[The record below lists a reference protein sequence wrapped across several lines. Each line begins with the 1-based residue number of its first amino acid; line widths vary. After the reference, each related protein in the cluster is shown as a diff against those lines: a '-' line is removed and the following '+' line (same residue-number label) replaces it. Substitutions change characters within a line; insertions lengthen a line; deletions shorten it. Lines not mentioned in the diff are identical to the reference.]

1 MSSTPMGRPLRSL
14 STDENPRMRNRAQR
28 ASCGGRCASD
38 PCRVTTRI
46 SLVAELS
53 FERALEILA
62 GTPPVLNAIVSNLP
76 RSAQDERPAEGAW
89 SPREVLAHLLH
100 AEAKTMGPRVRR
112 AAQENNLPYEQGP
125 PQPPPGDPREMSN
138 QWADARVANL
148 QWLRQLQ
155 PEQRAHV
162 VHHPRFGQ
170 ISVDTYVAEWAY
182 HDLDHLRQI
191 LSVLAADLYPHI
203 GPFQELY
210 TAPT

>member
-1 MSSTPMGRPLRSL
+1 MRGVAAGRS
-14 STDENPRMRNRAQR
+14 AQR
-28 ASCGGRCASD
+28 GTSGATTGGGGRSAPD
-38 PCRVTTRI
+38 PYRRIATRI
-46 SLVAELS
+46 LCVAELS

-76 RSAQDERPAEGAW
+76 RSAQDERPAVGAW

-100 AEAKTMGPRVRR
+100 AEATSMGPRVRR
-112 AAQENNLPYEQGP
+112 ASQENNLPYVEAP
-125 PQPPPGDPREMSN
+125 PQAAPGDPRQMSN
-138 QWADARVANL
+138 DWADARVANL
-148 QWLRQLQ
+148 VWLRQLQ

-162 VHHPRFGQ
+162 VHHPRFGE

-203 GPFQELY
+203 GPFQGLY
-210 TAPT
+210 TPPT

>member
-1 MSSTPMGRPLRSL
+1 VG
-14 STDENPRMRNRAQR
+14 
-28 ASCGGRCASD
+28 
-38 PCRVTTRI
+38 
-46 SLVAELS
+46 VAELS
-53 FERALEILA
+53 FERALDILA

-76 RSAQDERPAEGAW
+76 RSAQDERPSAGAW
-89 SPREVLAHLLH
+89 SPREVLGHLLH
-100 AEAKTMGPRVRR
+100 AETTAMGPRVRR
-112 AAQENNLPYEQGP
+112 ASQENNVRYEASAAP
-125 PQPPPGDPREMSN
+125 APPPGDPRTMSN
-138 QWADARVANL
+138 EWADARAANL
-148 QWLRQLQ
+148 VWLRQLQ

-210 TAPT
+210 TPPT